1 MAKIFNSMAFHRE
14 HTVASVASFL
24 FPCPFCKVLA
34 VQHLGEKLYVGEAYV
49 CNQKNPSTKPQFL
62 PAHEKVQVKFVKK
75 LPAMSARN
83 SGNSESFS
91 WVSFRKL
98 HRKCAFFSMVSK
110 NALQNGRWCQA
121 KTDLTKDDAKG
132 KQTEM
137 SGNISNEKGFKRK
150 TACCEMMMVDFWGEK
165 VVKRHVTTMP
175 REREESDVKEGCD
188 TESSYLHTRTHT
200 HTHILSYLTVQRCW
214 IFFPAG
220 YERVGMLNSHILL
233 FLQSNLSPPACPAIC
248 ICQGSSSRDNK
259 PWWVI
264 NMPGGSEFLLQN
276 CSIILSLAHSC
287 RCWARGKIA
296 WVPCS

>member
-1 MAKIFNSMAFHRE
+1 MFATKKIPAP
-14 HTVASVASFL
+14 V
-24 FPCPFCKVLA
+24 C
-34 VQHLGEKLYVGEAYV
+34 EK
-49 CNQKNPSTKPQFL
+49 F
-62 PAHEKVQVKFVKK
+62 
-75 LPAMSARN
+75 
-83 SGNSESFS
+83 GNSESFS
-91 WVSFRKL
+91 WVSFRKPR
-98 HRKCAFFSMVSK
+98 RKCAFFSMVLE

-200 HTHILSYLTVQRCW
+200 HTHILSYLFNVVESFFLRATKEWACW
-214 IFFPAG
+214 TAIFCFSCRATCRPQLARLLV
-220 YERVGMLNSHILL
+220 YARDQAVGITSRGGWLT
-233 FLQSNLSPPACPAIC
+233 
-248 ICQGSSSRDNK
+248 CQGVPNSY
-259 PWWVI
+259 
-264 NMPGGSEFLLQN
+264 

-296 WVPCS
+296 WAPCS